1 MTSPDDELTGLTGT
15 KLQIAEAALETLKTV
30 GFAGASAR
38 VIAHQGGFNQALI
51 FYHFGSVQSLLLVA
65 FDLISERRMQEYG
78 PQIEAAVSATEL
90 ARLARQIYDDDLRRG
105 YVTALGEMVAGGVSD
120 PALGTAVA
128 SRIEPWIEMIAGK
141 IEQLLNDPPLRAL
154 LPAREVAFGIVAAYF
169 GVDMLSHLK
178 QDRSRAEAL
187 LNLVTQLADITDTFL
202 PQPGA
207 GPA

>member
-1 MTSPDDELTGLTGT
+1 MTSSEDVIGLAGT

-51 FYHFGSVQSLLLVA
+51 FYHFGSVQSLLLAA

-128 SRIEPWIEMIAGK
+128 TRIEPWIEMIAGK
-141 IEQLLNDPPLRAL
+141 IEQLLSDSALRPL
-154 LPAREVAFGIVAAYF
+154 LPTQEVAFGIVAAYF

-187 LNLVTQLADITDTFL
+187 LNLVTQLADITDTIL

-207 GPA
+207 EST

>member
-1 MTSPDDELTGLTGT
+1 MTSDDVIGLSGT

-51 FYHFGSVQSLLLVA
+51 FYHFGSVQSLLLAA
-65 FDLISERRMQEYG
+65 FDLISERRRQEYG

-128 SRIEPWIEMIAGK
+128 ARIEPWIEMIAGK
-141 IEQLLNDPPLRAL
+141 IEQLLSDSALRSL
-154 LPAREVAFGIVAAYF
+154 LPTQEVAFGIVAAYF

-202 PQPGA
+202 AQRGA
-207 GPA
+207 EST

>member
-1 MTSPDDELTGLTGT
+1 MTSSDDGIALAGT
-15 KLQIAEAALETLKTV
+15 KLQIAEAALEALKTV

-51 FYHFGSVQSLLLVA
+51 FYHFGSVQSLLLAA
-65 FDLISERRMQEYG
+65 FDLISERRTREYG
-78 PQIEAAVSATEL
+78 PQIEAAVSAPEL
-90 ARLARQIYDDDLRRG
+90 ARLVRRIYDDDLRRG

-128 SRIEPWIEMIAGK
+128 ARIEPWIEMIAGK
-141 IEQLLNDPPLRAL
+141 IEQLLSGSALRSL

-187 LNLVTQLADITDTFL
+187 LNLVTQLAEIADTFL
-202 PQPGA
+202 PQRGA
-207 GPA
+207 ESA

>member
-1 MTSPDDELTGLTGT
+1 MTSSEDVIGLAGT

-51 FYHFGSVQSLLLVA
+51 FYHFGSVQSLLLAA

-128 SRIEPWIEMIAGK
+128 TRIEPWIEMIAGK
-141 IEQLLNDPPLRAL
+141 IEQLLSDSALRPL
-154 LPAREVAFGIVAAYF
+154 LPTQEVAFGIVAAYF

-207 GPA
+207 EST